1 MKYLRLNDLI
11 EILKLSKAT
20 IYRKI
25 KANEF
30 PKPIKQGKFSYWLED
45 DINRWIEKLKG

>member
-1 MKYLRLNDLI
+1 MYLTITELI

-30 PKPIKQGKFSYWLED
+30 PKPVKQGKFSYWAES